1 MVDVKFFVDLCCLRV
16 KTLCSEDVCWR
27 GQGARD
33 SPCWCWADSQRGHSQ
48 SESDIMRSWFV
59 CTCLRFVRL
68 LNWELGPMIW
78 LWLMYKESLL
88 GNLNAWNQSN
98 FLSQERF
105 FFLWAEC
112 RRSNCIQSFC
122 KDKIF
127 EWGSIPTI
135 MYMYLKYIKKFIA
148 WSLSIN
154 YLHSIVVEREYLLAN
169 NMFFKSQ
176 LFWTER
182 KQIVVKW

>member
-1 MVDVKFFVDLCCLRV
+1 MSSLLWTCAASEWRRFVQKTYAEEVKVQEILRVDVEQTHSEDTHRVSLTSCFHDLFALVWDLCVYWIESWARWSGCGWCIKNLFSETWTRETKATFSV
-16 KTLCSEDVCWR
+16 KSV
-27 GQGARD
+27 
-33 SPCWCWADSQRGHSQ
+33 
-48 SESDIMRSWFV
+48 
-59 CTCLRFVRL
+59 
-68 LNWELGPMIW
+68 
-78 LWLMYKESLL
+78 
-88 GNLNAWNQSN
+88 
-98 FLSQERF
+98 